1 MGDQPSS
8 NPDAR
13 FVVALSSLPHI
24 GPARLQALLGSG
36 SPADAWQALVAGRPP
51 GAALPARVVDAVT
64 AAARTTDVDALW
76 TAHVDA
82 GWQILTPEDSGW
94 PAQFVDDPEPPGVL
108 FVDGH
113 VGALS
118 GPKVA
123 IVGTRR
129 CTRYGRDIATELG
142 AGLTSLGLGV
152 VSGLALGID
161 AAAHAG
167 ALGHLPTT
175 DAGSPVAVVAG
186 DLGRNVPRANSGLRC
201 AIAQRGAVV
210 SETTMGA
217 PMARWRF
224 PARNRLV
231 AALTIAV
238 VVVES
243 ALDGGSMYTVDE
255 ALARG
260 RVVFAVPGSV
270 RSPVSIGTNRLLSDG
285 ALVCTSVDDLVTQ
298 LGMSLADQTA
308 TGVEAASG
316 SSRPMS
322 NLGVEP
328 TGPDRSADAL
338 LLWDKL
344 DAEPMVVDDLIAE
357 VGLSVGRALGALD
370 ELLRSGWAVR
380 DGATVQRRR

>member
-1 MGDQPSS
+1 MDEQSPRH
-8 NPDAR
+8 PDAR

-24 GPARLQALLGSG
+24 GPARLQALLGAG
-36 SPADAWQALVAGRPP
+36 MPDDVWKALVAGRPP
-51 GAALPARVVDAVT
+51 AAVLPARVVDEVT
-64 AAARTTDVDALW
+64 AAARATDVDALW
-76 TAHVDA
+76 ATHLEA
-82 GWQILTPEDSGW
+82 GWQILTPDDPRW
-94 PAQFVDDPEPPGVL
+94 PAQFLDDPEPPGVL
-108 FVDGH
+108 FVDGR
-113 VGALS
+113 VGCLA

-129 CTRYGRDIATELG
+129 CTRYGRDIAAELG

-167 ALGHLPTT
+167 ALGQPAAT

-186 DLGRNVPRANSGLRC
+186 DLGRSVPRANSGLRC
-201 AIAQRGAVV
+201 ALAQRGAVV
-210 SETTMGA
+210 SETTIGA

-231 AALTIAV
+231 AALTVAV

-243 ALDGGSMYTVDE
+243 GLDGGSMYTVDE

-260 RVVFAVPGSV
+260 RPVFAVPGSV
-270 RSPVSIGTNRLLSDG
+270 RSPASVGTNRLLSDG

-298 LGMSLADQTA
+298 LGMALTSHS
-308 TGVEAASG
+308 ASG
-316 SSRPMS
+316 VSTV
-322 NLGVEP
+322 GDEP
-328 TGPDRSADAL
+328 TGPDHSADAM
-338 LLWDKL
+338 LLWDAL
-344 DAEPMVVDDLIAE
+344 EAEPMVVDDLIAD

-370 ELLRSGWAVR
+370 ELLRSGWAIR
-380 DGATVQRRR
+380 NGATVQRRR